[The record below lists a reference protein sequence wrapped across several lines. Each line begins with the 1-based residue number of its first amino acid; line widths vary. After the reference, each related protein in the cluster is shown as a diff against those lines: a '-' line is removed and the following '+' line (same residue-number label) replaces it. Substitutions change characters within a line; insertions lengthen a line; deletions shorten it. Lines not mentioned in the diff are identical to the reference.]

1 MLLSIYLV
9 LFNSGISLTQSL
21 AFSAFTA
28 KLSLGNH
35 KNWNK
40 CLLTHQLRQLRLA
53 ASIRTLLPNCLLV
66 TKPQEVL
73 KTIHFKNSSSL
84 QGFGHPLK
92 ATMMLQSLQ
101 TLKKFSIENNI
112 EPDIG
117 DLHLRASYPERRTS
131 TKHFYALHV
140 IFLRK
145 G

>member
-1 MLLSIYLV
+1 M
-9 LFNSGISLTQSL
+9 
-21 AFSAFTA
+21 A

-40 CLLTHQLRQLRLA
+40 CLLTHQPRQLTLA

-73 KTIHFKNSSSL
+73 KPIHFKKSSSL

-92 ATMMLQSLQ
+92 ATMMLQGLQ

-112 EPDIG
+112 EPDI
-117 DLHLRASYPERRTS
+117 RASYPERRTS
-131 TKHFYALHV
+131 TKYFYALHV